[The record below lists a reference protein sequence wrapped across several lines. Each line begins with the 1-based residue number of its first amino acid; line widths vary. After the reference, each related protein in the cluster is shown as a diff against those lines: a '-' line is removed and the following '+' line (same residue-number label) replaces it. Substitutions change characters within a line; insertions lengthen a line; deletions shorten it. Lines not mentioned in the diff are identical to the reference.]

1 MTASGKVT
9 EDLADWLC
17 STRYDDL
24 PLEVRGKALDVVFD
38 SVGCMVA
45 CSVLPEV
52 RHIVE
57 FIKELGGEGHST
69 IIGQRGRVPVV
80 SAAMANGAMA
90 HGAEADPVHL
100 TSAGGHV
107 AAGLVP
113 SALSVGQWIGASGR
127 DILRAVVLGYEVGGR
142 LMTIF
147 YRERDY
153 VTRRFYHT
161 AVAGALS
168 SAVTAA
174 LLLGLDR
181 RGMQVALGLAAYQ
194 AAGPDNMTKDPGHMG
209 KTFQV
214 ATANRNGA
222 TAALLARKGCHV
234 PLDILDGPLSL
245 FDAFL
250 ETPEAGAEMIKDLAR
265 YYAITDVMH
274 KRYPVGSPNQTYL
287 QGIFRLLHEHR
298 IGADEIHE
306 VEIQIPKRGVHRI
319 PSTRHAAI
327 SGEMVCA
334 MALVQG
340 KLDFYQ
346 LHDEATVASPQVQR
360 MRDRVRF
367 VGREDWKGMEQGRH
381 AIVSLTTTKGQ
392 KLEEE
397 IWHEPMTQQELN
409 DKFYSLVTPRLG
421 EEKTRRV
428 ERLLKGL
435 EGTESIRPLME
446 KLEG

>member
-1 MTASGKVT
+1 
-9 EDLADWLC
+9 
-17 STRYDDL
+17 
-24 PLEVRGKALDVVFD
+24 
-38 SVGCMVA
+38 MVA

-52 RHIVE
+52 RNIVE
-57 FIKELGGEGHST
+57 FIKELGGEAHCT
-69 IIGQRGRVPVV
+69 IIGQGGRVPVV

-107 AAGLVP
+107 AAGPVP
-113 SALSVGQWIGASGR
+113 SALSVGQWVEASGR

-161 AVAGALS
+161 SVAGALS

-214 ATANRNGA
+214 AAANRNGT

-250 ETPEAGAEMIKDLAR
+250 ETPEAGAEMMKDLGR

-274 KRYPVGSPNQTYL
+274 KRYPAGSPNQTYL

-298 IGADEIHE
+298 IGPEEIHE

-397 IWHEPMTQQELN
+397 IWHEPMTQQELK

-421 EEKTRRV
+421 EEKARRV
-428 ERLLKGL
+428 ESLLKGL
-435 EGTESIRPLME
+435 EGAESIKPLME
-446 KLEG
+446 ELEG

>member
-1 MTASGKVT
+1 MIASGKVT
-9 EDLADWLC
+9 EGLAEWLC
-17 STRYDDL
+17 STSYDDL
-24 PLEVRGKALDVVFD
+24 PLEARGKALDVVFD
-38 SVGCMVA
+38 SVGGMMA

-52 RHIVE
+52 RSIVE
-57 FIKELGGEGHST
+57 FIKELGGEAHST
-69 IIGQRGRVPVV
+69 IIGQTGRVPVV

-90 HGAEADPVHL
+90 HGAEVDPVHL
-100 TSAGGHV
+100 TSVGGHV
-107 AAGLVP
+107 AAGPVP
-113 SALSVGQWIGASGR
+113 SALSVGQWVEASGR

-153 VTRRFYHT
+153 LTRRFYHT

-181 RGMQVALGLAAYQ
+181 LGMQVALGLAAY
-194 AAGPDNMTKDPGHMG
+194 H
-209 KTFQV
+209 
-214 ATANRNGA
+214 
-222 TAALLARKGCHV
+222 
-234 PLDILDGPLSL
+234 ILDGPRSL

-250 ETPEAGAEMIKDLAR
+250 ETPDAGAEMMKDLGR

-274 KRYPVGSPNQTYL
+274 KRYPAGSPNQTYL
-287 QGIFRLLHEHR
+287 QGIFRLLHEHG
-298 IGADEIHE
+298 IGPEEIHQ
-306 VEIQIPKRGVHRI
+306 VEIQIPQRGVHRI
-319 PSTRHAAI
+319 PTTRHAAI

-334 MALVQG
+334 MALAQG

-346 LHDEATVASPQVQR
+346 LHDQATVASPQVQR
-360 MRDRVRF
+360 MRDRVHF

-397 IWHEPMTQQELN
+397 IWHEPMTQQELKH
-409 DKFYSLVTPRLG
+409 KFHSLVTPRLG

-428 ERLLKGL
+428 ESLLKGL
-435 EGTESIRPLME
+435 ERAESIKPLME
-446 KLEG
+446 ELEG

>member
-1 MTASGKVT
+1 MIASGKVT
-9 EDLADWLC
+9 EGLAEWLC
-17 STRYDDL
+17 STSYDDL
-24 PLEVRGKALDVVFD
+24 PLEARSKALDVVFD

-52 RHIVE
+52 RNIVE
-57 FIKELGGEGHST
+57 FIKELGGEAHCT
-69 IIGQRGRVPVV
+69 IIGQGGRVPVV

-107 AAGLVP
+107 AAGPVP
-113 SALSVGQWIGASGR
+113 SALSVGQWVEASGR

-161 AVAGALS
+161 SVAGALS

-214 ATANRNGA
+214 AAANRNGT

-234 PLDILDGPLSL
+234 PLDILDGSLSL

-250 ETPEAGAEMIKDLAR
+250 ETPEAGAEMMKDLGR

-274 KRYPVGSPNQTYL
+274 KRYPAGSPNQTYL

-298 IGADEIHE
+298 IGPEEIHE

-397 IWHEPMTQQELN
+397 IWHEPMTQQELK

-421 EEKTRRV
+421 EEKARRV
-428 ERLLKGL
+428 ESLLKGL
-435 EGTESIRPLME
+435 EGAESIKPLME
-446 KLEG
+446 ELEG